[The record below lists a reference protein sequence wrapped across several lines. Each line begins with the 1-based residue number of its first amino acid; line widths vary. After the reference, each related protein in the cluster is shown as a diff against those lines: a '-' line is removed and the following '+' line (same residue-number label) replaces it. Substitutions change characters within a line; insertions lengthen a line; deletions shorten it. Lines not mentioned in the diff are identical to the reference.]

1 MKIPTVR
8 GIIDRRIL
16 ANFRIDADCMATALP
31 APFRPQ
37 LHRGWAIGGI
47 CLIRLKQVR
56 PNFLPLPWGLQ
67 SENAAHRI
75 AVEWD
80 DAGQTKQGVY
90 VPRRDT
96 NSRLNSLAGGT
107 IFPGV
112 QHFAKFTVTETA
124 QQYSV
129 TMNSVDDSAR
139 VHVAG
144 SLSNDFP
151 TSSIF
156 ETLNEASD
164 FFEQGSLGYS
174 DTKTSG
180 VYDGIELSCIDWKVE
195 SLDVD
200 AIESSYFLDS
210 ERFPPGSV
218 AFDCALLM
226 RGIDHRWHGRTDLCC
241 SRSV

>member
-1 MKIPTVR
+1 MKIPTIR

-16 ANFRIDADCMATALP
+16 ANFRIDAACMAAALP
-31 APFRPQ
+31 APFRPL
-37 LHRGWAIGGI
+37 LHRGWAVGGI
-47 CLIRLKQVR
+47 CLIRLKRVR

-90 VPRRDT
+90 IPRRDT
-96 NSRLNSLAGGT
+96 NSHLNSLAGGT

-112 QHFAKFTVTETA
+112 HHFAKFTVVETA
-124 QQYSV
+124 QQFAV
-129 TMNSVDDSAR
+129 TMNSVDDSAK

-144 SLSNDFP
+144 SVSNDFP

-156 ETLNEASD
+156 ATLAEASA
-164 FFEQGSLGYS
+164 FFERGSLGYS

-180 VYDGIELSCIDWKVE
+180 VYDGLELNCIDWKAE
-195 SLDVD
+195 SLNVD
-200 AIESSYFLDS
+200 AIESSYFLAS

-218 AFDCALLM
+218 EFDCALLM
-226 RGIDHRWHGRTDLCC
+226 RGIDHRWHGRANLCC
-241 SRSV
+241 W